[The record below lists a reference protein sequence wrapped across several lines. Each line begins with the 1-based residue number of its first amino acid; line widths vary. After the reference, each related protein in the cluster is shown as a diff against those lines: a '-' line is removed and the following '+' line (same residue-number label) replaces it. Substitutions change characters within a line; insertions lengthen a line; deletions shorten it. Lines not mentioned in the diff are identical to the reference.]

1 MTASPAKK
9 RLRNKYLSCCF
20 LLIEMTIRSSMKNN
34 AELESKSVLAN
45 ESNIISTFT
54 RRIIKEKS
62 GNYQVLKRS
71 LDGKLIYPEAT
82 GISSNRG
89 NKLLQRSEVV
99 TRRDLNNSKPMI
111 EQTVFYNGSEHRLL
125 QTNIV
130 TDSRRKRIKFTPDI
144 NVEPVLVGDENDID
158 GSEKEDENITD
169 EYYGEEDDDD
179 LSKLVNV
186 KEILTPILSL
196 GDIINHKTISRTFSS
211 PILKNLALQIILMI
225 EKEQMSV
232 VRYSQFLEVFLG
244 DHPEPIYESNLNL
257 PSYNHNLTLPEDR
270 GASDEDDINNK
281 NNINE
286 VNSNSLSTEAG
297 HINNG
302 MEEFGEEDPFFALPR
317 LEQSNA
323 LLSLLPSSSG
333 SASISTLTAAE
344 QQQLN
349 EEIESARQLS
359 QIALQRNK
367 EFIRNLQKIRK
378 SVIKANRIRGR
389 ILNWSREY
397 LGISDDDITIPVA
410 LRVVKRGL
418 ISATTNKTTNFE
430 EEIENTMEDGVVDDN
445 EPDEEANRA

>member
-1 MTASPAKK
+1 
-9 RLRNKYLSCCF
+9 
-20 LLIEMTIRSSMKNN
+20 MKVQDLG
-34 AELESKSVLAN
+34 ATKVELEDKSVLSN
-45 ESNIISTFT
+45 ESSIISAFT

-71 LDGKLIYPEAT
+71 IDGKLIYPEAT
-82 GISSNRG
+82 GVSSNRG

-99 TRRDLNNSKPMI
+99 TRRDLNNSKPII

-125 QTNIV
+125 QTNIAA
-130 TDSRRKRIKFTPDI
+130 DSKTNRRRKRIKFTPDI
-144 NVEPVLVGDENDID
+144 NVEPVSI
-158 GSEKEDENITD
+158 GSEKHANESDESDDNITD
-169 EYYGEEDDDD
+169 DYDGDEDEDD
-179 LSKLVNV
+179 LSRLVNI

-196 GDIINHKTISRTFSS
+196 GDVINHKTISKTFSS
-211 PILKNLALQIILMI
+211 LILKNLATQIILMI
-225 EKEQMSV
+225 EREQMSV

-244 DHPEPIYESNLNL
+244 DHPEPIYESNLYL
-257 PSYNHNLTLPEDR
+257 PPYNHNLTLPEDAKAN
-270 GASDEDDINNK
+270 GLTENSPKNSINET
-281 NNINE
+281 NINTTMTTE
-286 VNSNSLSTEAG
+286 DEYSNNETE
-297 HINNG
+297 
-302 MEEFGEEDPFFALPR
+302 ETKDEDPFFALPR

-333 SASISTLTAAE
+333 SVSVSTLTAAE

-349 EEIESARQLS
+349 DEIESARQLS

-389 ILNWSREY
+389 ILSWSREF

-430 EEIENTMEDGVVDDN
+430 EEIENAMEDGVADDN
-445 EPDEEANRA
+445 EPDDEANRV

>member
-1 MTASPAKK
+1 
-9 RLRNKYLSCCF
+9 
-20 LLIEMTIRSSMKNN
+20 MKDR
-34 AELESKSVLAN
+34 AELEGKSVLAN

-71 LDGKLIYPEAT
+71 IDGKLIYPEAT

-89 NKLLQRSEVV
+89 NKLLQKSEVV
-99 TRRDLNNSKPMI
+99 TRRDLNNSKPII

-125 QTNIV
+125 QTNVV

-144 NVEPVLVGDENDID
+144 NVEPVLVGNEKYID
-158 GSEKEDENITD
+158 GNEGEDENITD
-169 EYYGEEDDDD
+169 EYYGEEDEDN
-179 LSKLVNV
+179 LSELVNV

-196 GDIINHKTISRTFSS
+196 GDVINHKTISRTFSS

-225 EKEQMSV
+225 EREQMSV

-257 PSYNHNLTLPEDR
+257 PPYNHNLTLPEDR
-270 GASDEDDINNK
+270 GASDEDDVNNK

-286 VNSNSLSTEAG
+286 VNLNSTMATEADYT
-297 HINNG
+297 NND
-302 MEEFGEEDPFFALPR
+302 MEEIGEEDPFFALPR

-333 SASISTLTAAE
+333 SISMSTLAAAE

-349 EEIESARQLS
+349 DEIESARQLS

-389 ILNWSREY
+389 ILNWSREF

-430 EEIENTMEDGVVDDN
+430 EEIENTMEEGVVDDN

>member
-1 MTASPAKK
+1 M
-9 RLRNKYLSCCF
+9 
-20 LLIEMTIRSSMKNN
+20 
-34 AELESKSVLAN
+34 
-45 ESNIISTFT
+45 
-54 RRIIKEKS
+54 
-62 GNYQVLKRS
+62 
-71 LDGKLIYPEAT
+71 
-82 GISSNRG
+82 
-89 NKLLQRSEVV
+89 
-99 TRRDLNNSKPMI
+99 
-111 EQTVFYNGSEHRLL
+111 
-125 QTNIV
+125 
-130 TDSRRKRIKFTPDI
+130 
-144 NVEPVLVGDENDID
+144 
-158 GSEKEDENITD
+158 
-169 EYYGEEDDDD
+169 
-179 LSKLVNV
+179 
-186 KEILTPILSL
+186 
-196 GDIINHKTISRTFSS
+196 
-211 PILKNLALQIILMI
+211 
-225 EKEQMSV
+225 
-232 VRYSQFLEVFLG
+232 
-244 DHPEPIYESNLNL
+244 
-257 PSYNHNLTLPEDR
+257 TLPEDR

>member
-1 MTASPAKK
+1 MKVQDLGA
-9 RLRNKYLSCCF
+9 NKVG
-20 LLIEMTIRSSMKNN
+20 
-34 AELESKSVLAN
+34 LENKSVLAN
-45 ESNIISTFT
+45 ESSIISAFT

-71 LDGKLIYPEAT
+71 VDGKLIYPEAT
-82 GISSNRG
+82 GVSSNRG

-99 TRRDLNNSKPMI
+99 TRRDLNNSKPII

-130 TDSRRKRIKFTPDI
+130 ADSKTNKRRKRIKFTPDI
-144 NVEPVLVGDENDID
+144 NVEPVSI
-158 GSEKEDENITD
+158 GSEKHANESDESDDNITD
-169 EYYGEEDDDD
+169 DYDCDEEEDD
-179 LSKLVNV
+179 LSKLVNI

-196 GDIINHKTISRTFSS
+196 GDVINHKTISKTFSS
-211 PILKNLALQIILMI
+211 LILKNLATQIILMI
-225 EKEQMSV
+225 EREQMSV

-244 DHPEPIYESNLNL
+244 DHPEPIYESNLCL
-257 PSYNHNLTLPEDR
+257 PPYNHNLTLPED
-270 GASDEDDINNK
+270 GKANGLTENSPK
-281 NNINE
+281 NSINE
-286 VNSNSLSTEAG
+286 TNTNTTMTTEDESSNNETE
-297 HINNG
+297 
-302 MEEFGEEDPFFALPR
+302 ESKDDDPFFALPR

-333 SASISTLTAAE
+333 SVSISTLTAAE

-349 EEIESARQLS
+349 DEIESARQLS

-389 ILNWSREY
+389 ILSWSREF

-430 EEIENTMEDGVVDDN
+430 EEIENAMEDGVADDN
-445 EPDEEANRA
+445 EPDDEANRA

>member
-1 MTASPAKK
+1 
-9 RLRNKYLSCCF
+9 
-20 LLIEMTIRSSMKNN
+20 MTIRSSMKNN

-270 GASDEDDINNK
+270 GAGDEDDINNK

>member
-1 MTASPAKK
+1 MSVEKIEV
-9 RLRNKYLSCCF
+9 NKVDL
-20 LLIEMTIRSSMKNN
+20 EDNN
-34 AELESKSVLAN
+34 VLAN
-45 ESNIISTFT
+45 ESNIIGTFT

-71 LDGKLIYPEAT
+71 IDGKLVYPEAT

-89 NKLLQRSEVV
+89 NKILQKSEVV
-99 TRRDLNNSKPMI
+99 TRRNLNNSRPII

-125 QTNIV
+125 QTN
-130 TDSRRKRIKFTPDI
+130 TTANGRGYRRGKRIKFTPDI
-144 NVEPVLVGDENDID
+144 NVEPVFLGNEKHINESDQNDDDSSVDEN
-158 GSEKEDENITD
+158 E
-169 EYYGEEDDDD
+169 DD

-196 GDIINHKTISRTFSS
+196 GDIINHRTISRTFSS

-225 EKEQMSV
+225 EREQMSV

-257 PSYNHNLTLPEDR
+257 PPYNHNLTLPEDKVANKETKS
-270 GASDEDDINNK
+270 GLNNATNENKFNSTVTTEDECANN
-281 NNINE
+281 E
-286 VNSNSLSTEAG
+286 
-297 HINNG
+297 
-302 MEEFGEEDPFFALPR
+302 MEETAVEDPFFALPR
-317 LEQSNA
+317 LERSNA
-323 LLSLLPSSSG
+323 LLALLPSSSG
-333 SASISTLTAAE
+333 SVSISTLTAAE

-349 EEIESARQLS
+349 DEIESARQLS

-389 ILNWSREY
+389 ILSWGREF

-430 EEIENTMEDGVVDDN
+430 EEIENTMEEGVADDN
-445 EPDEEANRA
+445 EPDDEANRA

>member
-1 MTASPAKK
+1 
-9 RLRNKYLSCCF
+9 
-20 LLIEMTIRSSMKNN
+20 MKNN
-34 AELESKSVLAN
+34 AELESKSVLAS

-196 GDIINHKTISRTFSS
+196 GDIINHKTISRTFS
-211 PILKNLALQIILMI
+211 N
-225 EKEQMSV
+225 
-232 VRYSQFLEVFLG
+232 
-244 DHPEPIYESNLNL
+244 
-257 PSYNHNLTLPEDR
+257 
-270 GASDEDDINNK
+270 
-281 NNINE
+281 
-286 VNSNSLSTEAG
+286 NSN
-297 HINNG
+297 
-302 MEEFGEEDPFFALPR
+302 D
-317 LEQSNA
+317 
-323 LLSLLPSSSG
+323 
-333 SASISTLTAAE
+333 
-344 QQQLN
+344 
-349 EEIESARQLS
+349 
-359 QIALQRNK
+359 
-367 EFIRNLQKIRK
+367 
-378 SVIKANRIRGR
+378 
-389 ILNWSREY
+389 
-397 LGISDDDITIPVA
+397 
-410 LRVVKRGL
+410 
-418 ISATTNKTTNFE
+418 
-430 EEIENTMEDGVVDDN
+430 
-445 EPDEEANRA
+445 

>member
-1 MTASPAKK
+1 
-9 RLRNKYLSCCF
+9 
-20 LLIEMTIRSSMKNN
+20 MTIRSSMKNN

-71 LDGKLIYPEAT
+71 IDGKLIYPEAT

-125 QTNIV
+125 KTNIV

-169 EYYGEEDDDD
+169 EYYGEEDDDN

-257 PSYNHNLTLPEDR
+257 PPYNHNLTLPEDR
-270 GASDEDDINNK
+270 GTSDENDINNK

-286 VNSNSLSTEAG
+286 VNLNSLSTEAG
-297 HINNG
+297 YINNG

-323 LLSLLPSSSG
+323 LLSLLPSSSD